1 METKGYFVAESMT
14 RGALSR
20 NYSAAGPSAARGI
33 WVDIINFA
41 LKKKSPTFA
50 EIEPSSYYIGVV
62 PPFKKGDESWKKPL
76 GALLRTCSRN
86 IPTPATTFHMS
97 GLSKELK
104 DAEPPTKWLPD
115 AFVKPFG
122 SGMLGTYIL
131 MSVPYMVGYMEMCAE
146 ELGANSIKTD
156 EDTGVLS
163 FMRNKKSFSISGVS
177 LMKKMAYGGFTKEFL
192 AASILG
198 YVAYDSQQKFPLSTV
213 QRVDFPKEKGI
224 YSFEK
229 QK

>member
-20 NYSAAGPSAARGI
+20 NYSSAGPSAARGI

-50 EIEPSSYYIGVV
+50 EIEPSAYYIGVV

-76 GALLRTCSRN
+76 GALLRTCGRH
-86 IPTPATTFHMS
+86 IGGPATTFHMS
-97 GLSKELK
+97 ELSAELK
-104 DAEPPTKWLPD
+104 DAEPPAKWLPE
-115 AFVKPFG
+115 AFVKPFS

-131 MSVPYMVGYMEMCAE
+131 VSVPYMIEYMEMCAE
-146 ELGANSIKTD
+146 ELGANSIETNG
-156 EDTGVLS
+156 ETGVLT
-163 FMRNKKSFSISGVS
+163 FMRNRKSFSIGGVS
-177 LMKKMAYGGFTKEFL
+177 LIMKMAYGGFSKEFL

-213 QRVDFPKEKGI
+213 RRIDFPKEKGI
-224 YSFEK
+224 YSFDK
-229 QK
+229 